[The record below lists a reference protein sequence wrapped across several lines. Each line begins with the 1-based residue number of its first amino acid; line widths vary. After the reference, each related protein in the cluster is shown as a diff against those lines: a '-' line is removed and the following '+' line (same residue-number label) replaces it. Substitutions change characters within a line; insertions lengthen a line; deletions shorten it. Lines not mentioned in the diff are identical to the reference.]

1 MNDLNLVEKIEK
13 LKKKRNAVILAHNYQ
28 LPEVQDIADFVGDSL
43 ELAQISAKTDAEV
56 VVLCGVYFMAETA
69 AITNPKKKILIP
81 DATAGCPMADMID
94 VRKVRELKKQYPD
107 AVVVCYVNSTIEVK
121 AESDICCTSSNALK
135 VIESL
140 KDHRQIIFVPDK
152 YLGSFLSLSS
162 DKEFILANG
171 YCPTHA
177 KISPRLIDELKVKYK
192 NAEVLVHGECA
203 PEVKEKADKILSTGQ
218 MCNYVKNSSKKDFI
232 IGTEI
237 EMLYRLRKENPE
249 KNLIQASPLAICPD
263 MKKNNLEKILNV
275 LENMKNEVKVDEKV
289 RLKARKCID
298 RMLLVK

>member
-94 VRKVRELKKQYPD
+94 ARKVRELKKQYPD
-107 AVVVCYVNSTIEVK
+107 ATVVCYVNSTIEVK